1 MAVDFP
7 GDRQFERL
15 TNLPSATTSVT
26 AMAWIKSDDNSPVPV
41 IFDFGPDDGSG
52 ASIEF
57 FISGTSGSIWNGT
70 TYVSGGTINTGTW
83 YHVALTCAGT
93 GVTDLKG
100 YVDGVNASSMAG
112 ASHSAAI
119 FTIGAW
125 PGAFQKFNGQM
136 AGFKLFN
143 SVLTAAQIK
152 QEMRS
157 LRVVTSHSN
166 LKAWLPWI
174 NNSNLTYDLSGNGAW
189 AEQGTGSFTHVQ
201 GPPVSWGAALP
212 FTRTVAAAGVTPQIV
227 VPHSMRAYRVSGRYV

>member
-1 MAVDFP
+1 MAVNFP

-15 TNLPSATTSVT
+15 TNLPSSTTSFT
-26 AMAWIKSDDNSPVPV
+26 AMAWVKSDDNSPYPV

-52 ASIEF
+52 SSIEF
-57 FISGTSGSIWNGT
+57 FVSGTAGGIWNGT
-70 TYVSGGTINTGTW
+70 TYAYGGTFNTGTW
-83 YHVALTCAGT
+83 YHVALTCSGT
-93 GVTDLKG
+93 GATDLKG
-100 YVDGVNASSMAG
+100 WMDGVNVSSMTG
-112 ASHSAAI
+112 ASHSTAI

-125 PGAFQKFNGQM
+125 PGAFQKFDGQM
-136 AGFKLFN
+136 AGFKLFDT
-143 SVLTAAQIK
+143 VLTAAQIK

-174 NNSNLTYDLSGNGAW
+174 NNSNLTYDLSGNGSW

-201 GPPVSWGAALP
+201 GPPISWGAPLH